1 MENKKEEV
9 KEVFVN
15 LNDAN
20 SNSLKNKV
28 QSKQIAEEMLNMAI
42 LTILETKD
50 IDYKDKNIS
59 ISEDFKQL
67 ILISKK

>member
-15 LNDAN
+15 LNEAN

-50 IDYKDKNIS
+50 IDYKNKNVS

-67 ILISKK
+67 ILINKK

>member
-15 LNDAN
+15 LNEAN

-50 IDYKDKNIS
+50 IDYKDKAVS

-67 ILISKK
+67 ILINK

>member
-15 LNDAN
+15 LNEAN

-50 IDYKDKNIS
+50 IDYKNKNVS

-67 ILISKK
+67 ILINK